1 MLLRCFTNA
10 GQIDQRHSAFT
21 ELQGKTMSTAGA
33 AVQGMR
39 GADTGLK
46 NGITQAAFAGAGF
59 THNANHGLV
68 MNNTVEMFK
77 DFLAYFLGRNV
88 RYDFTCAEREEL
100 LNGIPVSC

>member
-1 MLLRCFTNA
+1 MLRRLSNA

-21 ELQGKTMSTAGA
+21 DLQGKTMSLAGA

-39 GADTGLK
+39 GTDTGLK
-46 NGITQAAFAGAGF
+46 NGITQAALAGAGF

-77 DFLAYFLGRNV
+77 DFLANFFRKK
-88 RYDFTCAEREEL
+88 RQ
-100 LNGIPVSC
+100 I

>member
-1 MLLRCFTNA
+1 
-10 GQIDQRHSAFT
+10 
-21 ELQGKTMSTAGA
+21 MSLAGA

-46 NGITQAAFAGAGF
+46 NGITQAALAGAGF

-77 DFLAYFLGRNV
+77 DFLRISSGETSDMISLARRGKN
-88 RYDFTCAEREEL
+88 C
-100 LNGIPVSC
+100 